1 MGPRLG
7 DRKVSFDKGIGS
19 ALAFIGVLVVAAP
32 VAAQTQEERVRKL
45 EAQVARMA
53 VEMSSLKSDLVAA
66 KGQLEDAES
75 DQRADE
81 LEHLIEQKTSD
92 MVVDSKSRRSSGIDL
107 SGYFDLEFR
116 DDNAGDKP
124 TEFDHHR
131 LILKAHSDIT
141 EVIAFDME
149 LEIEGGGVGAGH
161 LTSSEIIVEFVELSF
176 RMTELFNLK
185 AGALLVPFN
194 RFNLLH
200 DSPLQDLTDRPLV
213 NRRVIPTTWAES
225 GVGAF
230 GAAYWNWGSLDYDV
244 IVANG
249 LTDAMSASGGTRGAR
264 GSYRQDNN
272 DNKMVIGRLGL
283 TLDVPVLDVL
293 NLGGSIA
300 HGKYDDDNDHNLT
313 MVGFDWTLKRGPFEL
328 VGEYANLD
336 LSRGADEV
344 AAGIPGG
351 MDGWYIE
358 GRFHF
363 FPDSWRGTNAF
374 FTDQSTF
381 TLVAR
386 YGEADTDDSGTA
398 VDFATRGD
406 GYRDDRHRLTLG
418 FNFRPVESTVF
429 KVEYQIF
436 FEPSGIDDVDNN
448 RFVASFATYF

>member
-1 MGPRLG
+1 MRKMAANLEKVQG
-7 DRKVSFDKGIGS
+7 DLAT
-19 ALAFIGVLVVAAP
+19 ALERAA
-32 VAAQTQEERVRKL
+32 
-45 EAQVARMA
+45 EAEA
-53 VEMSSLKSDLVAA
+53 
-66 KGQLEDAES
+66 
-75 DQRADE
+75 DQRGTE
-81 LEHLIEQKTSD
+81 LEHLIEQKTQD
-92 MVVDSKSRRSSGIDL
+92 VDVSSKTVRTSAIDL

-116 DDNAGDKP
+116 DDNAGDRP

-161 LTSSEIIVEFVELSF
+161 LTSSEIILEFAELSF
-176 RMTELFNLK
+176 RMSELFNLK
-185 AGALLVPFN
+185 VGALLVPFN

-213 NRRVIPTTWAES
+213 NRRIIPTTWAET
-225 GVGAF
+225 GIGAF
-230 GAAYWNWGSLDYDV
+230 GAAYWDWGSFDYDV

-249 LTDAMSASGGTRGAR
+249 LTDDISASGGTRGAR

-283 TLDVPVLDVL
+283 TLDVPFFDVL

-300 HGKYDDDNDHNLT
+300 HGKYDDDDDHSLT
-313 MVGFDWTLKRGPFEL
+313 MLGFDWTLKKGPFEL
-328 VGEYANLD
+328 VGEYASMN

-344 AAGIPGG
+344 MAGVPGG
-351 MDGWYIE
+351 MDGFYVE

-363 FPDSWRGTNAF
+363 FPDSWRGSNAF

-398 VDFATRGD
+398 VDFAMRGD

-436 FEPSGIDDVDNN
+436 FEPSGIEDVDNN
-448 RFVASFATYF
+448 RFVVSFATYF

>member
-1 MGPRLG
+1 MNCSEIRVWTL
-7 DRKVSFDKGIGS
+7 I
-19 ALAFIGVLVVAAP
+19 LVGLVFGQP
-32 VAAQTQEERVRKL
+32 VNGQTQEERVREL
-45 EAQVARMA
+45 EAKVARMA
-53 VEMSSLKSDLVAA
+53 DEMSSLKSELVSAKGRLEAAESKKDGDELGRLIEEKTEDLV
-66 KGQLEDAES
+66 LN
-75 DQRADE
+75 
-81 LEHLIEQKTSD
+81 
-92 MVVDSKSRRSSGIDL
+92 SKAPRRSAIDL

-116 DDNAGDKP
+116 DDNAGDKA

-141 EVIAFDME
+141 QVIAFDME

-161 LTSSEIIVEFVELSF
+161 LTSSEIIVEFAELSF
-176 RMTELFNLK
+176 RMSELFNLK
-185 AGALLVPFN
+185 AGVLLAPFN

-213 NRRVIPTTWAES
+213 NRRIIPTTWAES

-230 GAAYWNWGSLDYDV
+230 GATYWNWGSLDYDV

-249 LTDAMSASGGTRGAR
+249 LTDAMSTSGGTRSAR

-283 TLDVPVLDVL
+283 TLDVPFLDVL

-300 HGKYDDDNDHNLT
+300 HGKYDGDGDHSLT
-313 MVGFDWTLKRGPFEL
+313 MVGFDWTLKQGPFEL

-336 LSRGADEV
+336 INRGADEV
-344 AAGIPGG
+344 MAGIPGG
-351 MDGWYIE
+351 MGGWYVE

-381 TLVAR
+381 TLVVR

-398 VDFATRGD
+398 VDFAARGD
-406 GYRDDRHRLTLG
+406 GYRDDRRRLTLG

-429 KVEYQIF
+429 KIEYQIF
-436 FEPSGIDDVDNN
+436 LEPSGIEDVDNN
-448 RFVASFATYF
+448 RFVVSFATYF